1 MKKSQLKE
9 SIKSEI
15 KSLLSEGQEERESKF
30 QQAKI
35 GVGLTESLNPEV
47 SRAVDRFITAM
58 ADRYG
63 YSMQDAVY
71 AIMAALKQRNYDGL
85 NEEEDDIEP
94 TAANMD
100 KEDSIASKGNKLQS
114 LIKNM
119 KEKAKEYKAAEGD
132 EKESIKKELKKMT
145 NVKNKLEKD
154 LK

>member
-1 MKKSQLKE
+1 
-9 SIKSEI
+9 
-15 KSLLSEGQEERESKF
+15 
-30 QQAKI
+30 
-35 GVGLTESLNPEV
+35 
-47 SRAVDRFITAM
+47 
-58 ADRYG
+58 
-63 YSMQDAVY
+63 
-71 AIMAALKQRNYDGL
+71 
-85 NEEEDDIEP
+85 
-94 TAANMD
+94 MD

>member
-47 SRAVDRFITAM
+47 SRA
-58 ADRYG
+58 
-63 YSMQDAVY
+63 
-71 AIMAALKQRNYDGL
+71 ALKQRNYDGL

-94 TAANMD
+94 TAADMD